1 MALRGKVFWL
11 AVAVLLISAVFAA
24 RVAWE
29 HNPVASA
36 QGGDLFDCDDFAS
49 QADAQAE
56 LRNDPSDPYGLDGP
70 RGTGSSGTP
79 GVACEDNPPPTD
91 LDPVVGSEDGG
102 QYDDGGQTG
111 DGGDQY
117 DDGGQYDDGVQYDD
131 PIDTSDPGTTPDQYD
146 DELMESG
153 GPEDG
158 PVPLMPNGSCPEGFP
173 AERDGACFT
182 S

>member
-1 MALRGKVFWL
+1 MVLQGKLFWMAL
-11 AVAVLLISAVFAA
+11 AVLLFSTVFVGRA
-24 RVAWE
+24 AWE
-29 HNPVASA
+29 KIPSASA
-36 QGGDLFDCDDFAS
+36 RDGDLFDCDDFAS

-91 LDPVVGSEDGG
+91 LDPVIGS
-102 QYDDGGQTG
+102 DDGGDQ
-111 DGGDQY
+111 DGGGQTDDGDDQY
-117 DDGGQYDDGVQYDD
+117 DDGGQYDD
-131 PIDTSDPGTTPDQYD
+131 PIDTSDPGTIPDQYD

-158 PVPLMPNGSCPEGFP
+158 PVPAMPGGGCPEEFSVARG
-173 AERDGACFT
+173 GACYR
-182 S
+182 